1 MSTAWYGGLLPE
13 NSIGEQVRGALSSQS
28 MRDAYAPRSIDQLA
42 VNIPIVA
49 ALPLGPEDGTEV
61 YLRVGDGNQIAH
73 MLYLA
78 SIPGW
83 VQTGLPP
90 LVTTLPTSIAVQG
103 MRVIYDTGTAG
114 VRWDLVY
121 DISDG
126 STYPWL
132 YVGGPPLHAE
142 VATEQS
148 TTSTS
153 YAALST
159 AGPAVTL
166 PLAGD
171 YDVAGGAY
179 LNNDTDTNGARMSF
193 DIGAS
198 TATDADSF
206 AYQFG
211 TGATIVASMAREVRK
226 TALTAVA
233 LTCKYKALVGGTA
246 KFGSRWISATPV
258 RVG

>member
-1 MSTAWYGGLLPE
+1 VTNWYASLMPD
-13 NSIGEQVRGALSSQS
+13 NSVGAQVRDVLQRQSSI
-28 MRDAYAPRSIDQLA
+28 DAYAPRSIDQLS
-42 VNIPIVA
+42 VNIPIVT
-49 ALPLGPEDGTEV
+49 ALPLGPQDGTEV

-90 LVTTLPTSIAVQG
+90 VVTTLPTSIAVEG
-103 MRVIYDTGTAG
+103 FRVIYDTGTSG

-121 DISDG
+121 DTSDG
-126 STYPWL
+126 TTYPWL
-132 YVGGPPLHAE
+132 FVGGPPLLAE
-142 VATEQS
+142 VSTEEG
-148 TTSTS
+148 TTSTT
-153 YAALST
+153 YAALAT
-159 AGPAVTL
+159 AGPSVTL

-171 YDVAGGAY
+171 YDVRGGAY
-179 LNNDTDTNGARMSF
+179 VNNDTDSRGAQMSY
-193 DIGAS
+193 DIGGTGAV
-198 TATDADSF
+198 DADIF
-206 AYQFG
+206 AYLFQ
-211 TGATIVASMAREVRK
+211 TGATIVSSMSRDMRK

-246 KFGSRWISATPV
+246 KFGRRWISATPV